1 MGPEKIRNVGLVGHG
16 GAGKTAVAEA
26 LLFAAGKTTR
36 VGRVE
41 DGNTVMDFE
50 PEEIER
56 QISLGLGIASFEHN
70 GFKINLIDTPGYAD
84 FVGDARSA
92 LRAAD
97 LGALRRVCCRRG
109 RGSD

>member
-16 GAGKTAVAEA
+16 GAGKTAVVEA

-41 DGNTVMDFE
+41 DGNTVMDYE
-50 PEEIER
+50 PEEIDR

-84 FVGDARSA
+84 FVGDAAFCTPRG
-92 LRAAD
+92 R
-97 LGALRRVCCRRG
+97 LGPLRRVCCRRG